1 MLPNVHK
8 ENLPELPADTD
19 CSNDCKVIAWAD
31 INFFLFPTSSFLFSR
46 DNRIPI
52 GDGIFIVGSLKNAG
66 LRPELEDDVI
76 AGLEVDSLNKV
87 KFFTRLQVR
96 GRIIHSKAYKRVS
109 VRNSYTISYK
119 DGSHLKYGQVEVF
132 VQATN
137 PQDSSVKYAAVLPFK
152 NKVGFVCGTHKALRI
167 CPVTHIVSWHP
178 PSNDQCVLIP
188 INCIED
194 ICICMDSKDT
204 DRLQAIYIARF
215 PNHVEKD

>member
-1 MLPNVHK
+1 MSAVSCRQ
-8 ENLPELPADTD
+8 NLPDLIEKMPDGQARDLVL
-19 CSNDCKVIAWAD
+19 KF
-31 INFFLFPTSSFLFSR
+31 INGKER
-46 DNRIPI
+46 DNWIPI
-52 GDGIFIVGSLKNAG
+52 GDGIFIVGSLKNTG

-109 VRNSYTISYK
+109 VRNSCTISYK

>member
-1 MLPNVHK
+1 M
-8 ENLPELPADTD
+8 
-19 CSNDCKVIAWAD
+19 W
-31 INFFLFPTSSFLFSR
+31 
-46 DNRIPI
+46 
-52 GDGIFIVGSLKNAG
+52 
-66 LRPELEDDVI
+66 
-76 AGLEVDSLNKV
+76 
-87 KFFTRLQVR
+87 
-96 GRIIHSKAYKRVS
+96 
-109 VRNSYTISYK
+109 NSYTISYK

-152 NKVGFVCGTHKALRI
+152 NKVGFVCGTHKVLRI